1 MVTNLCV
8 IFQNYRPNLIFN
20 LSPRLCMVG
29 PHWLLRHLPK
39 FPPSVPQALV
49 SYIFFHTTNNNT
61 LLVVWKKIMFKT
73 SARASSVQIHQD
85 FGNAKNYQKLSFINL
100 IQPCYSVENYLIN
113 FFGRGFPRGVGFFKM
128 ELPTFQCYTY
138 TVCSEF
144 TFFKTV
150 NFRDLF
156 DILK

>member
-1 MVTNLCV
+1 MKWKLSLNLNYDNKEIKVEMVTNLCV

-61 LLVVWKKIMFKT
+61 LIISGMEKNYET
-73 SARASSVQIHQD
+73 SACASSVQIH
-85 FGNAKNYQKLSFINL
+85 
-100 IQPCYSVENYLIN
+100 
-113 FFGRGFPRGVGFFKM
+113 
-128 ELPTFQCYTY
+128 
-138 TVCSEF
+138 
-144 TFFKTV
+144 
-150 NFRDLF
+150 
-156 DILK
+156 